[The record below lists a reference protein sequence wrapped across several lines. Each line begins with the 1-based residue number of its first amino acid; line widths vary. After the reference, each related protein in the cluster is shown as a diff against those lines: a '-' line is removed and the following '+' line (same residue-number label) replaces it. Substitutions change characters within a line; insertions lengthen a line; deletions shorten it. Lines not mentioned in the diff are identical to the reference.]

1 MEVIGGFD
9 PAFRGPAS
17 PPGFLSHR
25 RHQFLEVYQVQ
36 DAFEVVSQRGQ
47 APFTLHFGEALEE
60 KVGVTEPAL
69 DGAEGMLGQGLS

>member
-1 MEVIGGFD
+1 MAANGGFD

-36 DAFEVVSQRGQ
+36 DAFEVVSQGGQ
-47 APFTLHFGEALEE
+47 TPFALNFGQALEE
-60 KVGVTEPAL
+60 KVGVTKPAF